1 MLYRVILSHHQTENI
16 RKFPHDERTVF
27 VFDAP
32 TAEDIKECE
41 ALGCHYVLM
50 PSAGHRGM
58 NRNTGLQFI
67 LREFSPD
74 YNDYV
79 EFFDG
84 DRYPT
89 EYNPEKVLNLMRT
102 YSIDCMLY
110 SCEHDARHQKIFVP
124 LSGATVVDTGTLCN
138 PFYSCG
144 FCMRVGA
151 IQDVMAYNHGFLFE
165 PRFNKWGSEDQFL
178 GLECEHLH
186 LCVAMTNETL
196 LNGKVGGDSDQHQ
209 DYRESLQTYVD
220 LIREHDFPIRNKP
233 RDFEV
238 V

>member
-16 RKFPHDERTVF
+16 RKFPHDEHTVF

-41 ALGCHYVLM
+41 ALGCRYVLM

-58 NRNTGLQFI
+58 NRNTGLQFV
-67 LREFSPD
+67 LQTFAPNYD
-74 YNDYV
+74 DYV

-89 EYNPEKVLNLMRT
+89 DYNPEKVQKIMQENH
-102 YSIDCMLY
+102 IDCMLY
-110 SCEHDARHQKIFVP
+110 SCERDARHQKIFVP
-124 LSGATVVDTGTLCN
+124 LSGATLVDTGTLCN

-151 IQDVMAYNHGFLFE
+151 IQDIMAYNNGFLFE
-165 PRFNKWGSEDQFL
+165 PRFDKWGSEDQFL

-186 LCVAMTNETL
+186 FRVAMTNETL
-196 LNGKVGGDSDQHQ
+196 LNGSVGGDSDQHQ

-233 RDFEV
+233 RDFV
-238 V
+238 VV